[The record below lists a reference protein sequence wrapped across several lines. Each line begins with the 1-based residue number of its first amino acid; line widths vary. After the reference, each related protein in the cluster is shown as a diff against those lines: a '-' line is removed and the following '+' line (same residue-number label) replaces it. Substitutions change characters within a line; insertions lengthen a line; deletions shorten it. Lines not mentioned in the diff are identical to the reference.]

1 MSRRRSKRIH
11 PYLISLPLVIFL
23 IVALYSPVL
32 VLVRFSL
39 AVKPSW
45 EQTLS
50 YVWSIVNYQRF
61 FFDPDLDAYRVSLL
75 KTLGVA
81 LLVTLICLMI
91 GYPFAYFLAR
101 KTLRFKTLL
110 TLLCLFPYLTG
121 YIIRIYA
128 WRILLG
134 SGGVINYALQ
144 SIGLIKEP
152 ITALLYSPFSV
163 IIVLVYLYLPTFTFP
178 IYISL
183 EKLRAD
189 LVEAAE
195 DLGADR
201 IRTFFRVTLPLT
213 SPGIL
218 VGGLI
223 VFPAITASYVEA
235 SMVGGGELRMMFGS
249 VIQSIFFISYDFA
262 MGSAASAVLLAI
274 VITACMLLIRA
285 VRIED
290 IFKVR

>member
-39 AVKPSW
+39 AVKPGW

-183 EKLRAD
+183 EKLRVD

-201 IRTFFRVTLPLT
+201 VRTFFRVTLPLT

>member
-1 MSRRRSKRIH
+1 MSRRRSRRIH
-11 PYLISLPLVIFL
+11 PYLISFPLVIFL

-75 KTLGVA
+75 KTLSVA

-128 WRILLG
+128 WRVLLG

>member
-39 AVKPSW
+39 AVKPGW

-201 IRTFFRVTLPLT
+201 VRTFFRVTLPLT

>member
-1 MSRRRSKRIH
+1 MSRRRSRRIH

-39 AVKPSW
+39 AVKPGW

>member
-1 MSRRRSKRIH
+1 MSRRRSRRIH
-11 PYLISLPLVIFL
+11 PYLISFPLVIFL

-39 AVKPSW
+39 AVKPGW